1 VKLSVIIPTLNEAE
15 HIRTTIDS
23 VRTSGPY
30 HEIIVVDGGS
40 TDETRAI
47 AARHAQVIRADRG
60 RARQMNAGA
69 EAAAGDLLL
78 FLHADTHLSKRAL
91 GSARRAIRS
100 ESVCAGTF
108 RLRFQPSTPALR
120 FFAACTRVPWIK
132 LCFGDRGLF
141 TTREAFD
148 AVGGFPEWPVFE
160 DLEMCARL
168 ADHGG
173 FVHLSAAVTTSA
185 RRFQRNGALRQ
196 QLHNLR
202 LWLHYVAGTS
212 PASVAHLYRYD
223 DRRE

>member
-1 VKLSVIIPTLNEAE
+1 VNLSVIIPTLNEAE
-15 HIRTTIDS
+15 HIRSTIDS
-23 VRTSGPY
+23 VRTSGPC

-47 AARHAQVIRADRG
+47 AARRAQVLRADRG
-60 RARQMNAGA
+60 RAHQMNAGA
-69 EAAAGDLLL
+69 DAATGDILL
-78 FLHADTHLSKRAL
+78 FLHADTLLSKPAL
-91 GSARRAIRS
+91 ASARRAIRS
-100 ESVCAGTF
+100 GSVCAGTF
-108 RLRFQPSTPALR
+108 RLQFQPSTPALR
-120 FFAACTRVPWIK
+120 FFAACTRIPWMK

-148 AVGGFPEWPVFE
+148 AVGGFPKWPVFE
-160 DLEMCARL
+160 DLEMATRL
-168 ADHGG
+168 ANHGG
-173 FVHLSAAVTTSA
+173 FAHLSATVTTSA

-223 DRRE
+223 EGRG